1 MKILRKKK
9 RLKDMSTGPDDRP
22 DEVDMIHISVVE
34 ALSVTEQET
43 RKQTHRDPIL
53 SRVLEVVQ
61 SGWREAEA
69 HLELIPTA
77 KVNSGLIREL

>member
-9 RLKDMSTGPDDRP
+9 RLKDMSTEPDDRP

-61 SGWREAEA
+61 SG
-69 HLELIPTA
+69 
-77 KVNSGLIREL
+77 

>member
-1 MKILRKKK
+1 
-9 RLKDMSTGPDDRP
+9 
-22 DEVDMIHISVVE
+22 MIRISVIKG
-34 ALSVTEQET
+34 LPVTEQET

-53 SRVLEVVQ
+53 TRVLEVVQ

-77 KVNSGLIREL
+77 K

>member
-1 MKILRKKK
+1 M
-9 RLKDMSTGPDDRP
+9 GPDGKP
-22 DEVDMIHISVVE
+22 DEVEIIHISVIE
-34 ALSVTEQET
+34 ALPVTEQET

-61 SGWREAEA
+61 SGWLEAEA

-77 KVNSGLIREL
+77 KVNQGLIRELQCGLLEWFPQPN

>member
-9 RLKDMSTGPDDRP
+9 RLKDMSTGPDDRL
-22 DEVDMIHISVVE
+22 DEVERIHISVVE
-34 ALSVTEQET
+34 ALSVTEQEP

-61 SGWREAEA
+61 SGWREAET

-77 KVNSGLIREL
+77 KMNSGLIREL

>member
-1 MKILRKKK
+1 M
-9 RLKDMSTGPDDRP
+9 
-22 DEVDMIHISVVE
+22 EMIHISVVE

-61 SGWREAEA
+61 SVGGKQKLASSSS
-69 HLELIPTA
+69 PPQ
-77 KVNSGLIREL
+77 K

>member
-1 MKILRKKK
+1 M
-9 RLKDMSTGPDDRP
+9 GPDGKP
-22 DEVDMIHISVVE
+22 DEVEMIHISVIK
-34 ALSVTEQET
+34 ALPVTEQET

-69 HLELIPTA
+69 HFELIPTA
-77 KVNSGLIREL
+77 KVNQGLIREL

>member
-1 MKILRKKK
+1 MKILRKQK

-43 RKQTHRDPIL
+43 RK
-53 SRVLEVVQ
+53 
-61 SGWREAEA
+61 
-69 HLELIPTA
+69 
-77 KVNSGLIREL
+77 